1 MFDRVP
7 AMNDPIPDSLAARQK
22 TVLLVEDDHDVRVAL
37 RRLLEEAQYEVWS
50 ASDGRSAF
58 LLLERAATVPDV
70 IVVDLMMPV
79 MDGWKLI
86 DELKQQARFA
96 DIPVIIQSAFRDPP
110 PPHGVAGFL
119 DKPIDEQ
126 ALLRA
131 IRRQLLRFAQS
142 TDEL

>member
-1 MFDRVP
+1 MFVRVL
-7 AMNDPIPDSLAARQK
+7 AMNDPIPDSSLPRQK
-22 TVLLVEDDHDVRVAL
+22 TVLLVEDDHDVSVAL
-37 RRLLEEAQYEVWS
+37 RRLLEEAGYELWT
-50 ASDGRSAF
+50 AGDGRSAF
-58 LLLERAATVPDV
+58 AMLEHATTVPDV
-70 IVVDLMMPV
+70 IVLDLMMPV
-79 MDGWKLI
+79 MDGWMLI

-96 DIPVIIQSAFRDPP
+96 EIPVIIQSAFRDPP

-131 IRRQLLRFAQS
+131 IRRQLLRFMPS

>member
-1 MFDRVP
+1 MFVRVL
-7 AMNDPIPDSLAARQK
+7 AMNDPIPDSSLPRQK

-37 RRLLEEAQYEVWS
+37 RRLLEEAGYELWT
-50 ASDGRSAF
+50 AGDGRSAF
-58 LLLERAATVPDV
+58 AMLEHATTVPDV
-70 IVVDLMMPV
+70 IVLDLMMPV
-79 MDGWKLI
+79 MDGWMLI

-96 DIPVIIQSAFRDPP
+96 EIPVIIQSAFRDPP

-131 IRRQLLRFAQS
+131 IRRQLLRFMPS